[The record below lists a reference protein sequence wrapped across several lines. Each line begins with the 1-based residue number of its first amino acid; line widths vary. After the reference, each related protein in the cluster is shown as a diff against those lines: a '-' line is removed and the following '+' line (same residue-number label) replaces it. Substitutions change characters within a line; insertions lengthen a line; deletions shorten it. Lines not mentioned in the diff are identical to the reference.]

1 MGFIQHNFDYD
12 LLVIGSGPAGQK
24 AAIQAAKLGR
34 RVAVIERKSVL
45 GGVSVNTGTIPSKTL
60 REAVIDLS
68 GYREREFYGLSYAV
82 KHRITIQDLLQRVE
96 SVIRH
101 EIDVMRH
108 QLLRNRVEVFTGR
121 ARFSGPNALVLES
134 VDGLGEQRITAQKIM
149 IATGTEATR
158 DPHIPFDGRR
168 VLISDDILSLDE
180 LPRSLTVI
188 GAGVIGCEYASIFA
202 TLGTRVTLVDKRD
215 RLLPFVDGEIVDT
228 LAYHLRENRVTMR
241 LNESVAGVELVED
254 ESGEKVRIHLESGKQ
269 IVSDKALYSIG
280 RTGNTAALN
289 LEKAGLKADE
299 RGRIAVDA
307 SYKTSSPDIYAV
319 GDVIGF
325 PSLASTSM
333 EQGRVASC
341 YAFGVEATSVPG
353 LFPYGIYT
361 IPEISMV
368 GATEEEL
375 THAGIAYEVGKARYR
390 EIARGQIIGDT
401 TGLLKLLF
409 ECGTHKLLG
418 VHIIG
423 EGASEL
429 VHIGQAVL
437 AFGGKVDYFVE
448 AVFNYPT
455 LAECYKTA
463 AFDGLNRLGHLFG
476 KTPGPQL

>member
-1 MGFIQHNFDYD
+1 
-12 LLVIGSGPAGQK
+12 
-24 AAIQAAKLGR
+24 
-34 RVAVIERKSVL
+34 
-45 GGVSVNTGTIPSKTL
+45 
-60 REAVIDLS
+60 
-68 GYREREFYGLSYAV
+68 
-82 KHRITIQDLLQRVE
+82 
-96 SVIRH
+96 
-101 EIDVMRH
+101 
-108 QLLRNRVEVFTGR
+108 
-121 ARFSGPNALVLES
+121 
-134 VDGLGEQRITAQKIM
+134 
-149 IATGTEATR
+149 
-158 DPHIPFDGRR
+158 
-168 VLISDDILSLDE
+168 
-180 LPRSLTVI
+180 
-188 GAGVIGCEYASIFA
+188 VIGCEYASIFA